1 MIYKPSKP
9 VFPEFAYINAIP
21 NKIKHELR
29 PPNRKYINPPI
40 VENSEFLFIVLN
52 KYSRVSNYVS
62 CPPNRT

>member
-52 KYSRVSNYVS
+52 KYILNTIYIL
-62 CPPNRT
+62 